1 MPQPR
6 ILVIEND
13 ASVAMDIQRGLK
25 GMSCDVV
32 ATAGTGPEAI
42 ELAGQHRPDLVLM
55 DIGLPG
61 PMDGIEAGQEIRRRF
76 QLPILFLTAHADDG
90 TVQRAKAAEPLGY
103 LLKPFADRE
112 LHSAIEIA
120 LHKREAETRAVQ
132 EAGEALWQS
141 EQRFDLLVESLS
153 DYAVILLDP
162 QGRIVSWNPGAE
174 RITGFGPEEAIG
186 QHCSLFYRPEEV
198 VANLP
203 DRLLW
208 TAAHQGRA
216 AEEGWRVRKDRSQF
230 WADTVVSVLRDQHG
244 ELAGFARI
252 TRDVTERKEAEE
264 EIRKLNASLEHRVR
278 ERTVELSAA
287 NRELQA
293 FTYSVAHD
301 LRGPLR
307 GIRTYL
313 GILQEM
319 RARLPAEA
327 AEFLDRSG
335 QCSERMSRLIDD
347 LLKLAHVGQRAL
359 QRQPTALDQLVAEV
373 VGELEPESRNRQ
385 VQWRIEPLPI
395 IPADPGLLR
404 QVLVNLLHNALKYTR
419 RQSRAVIQV
428 GQAQIEGE
436 LALFIRDNG
445 VGFDM
450 KHVHKLFQP
459 FSRLHQRQ
467 EFEGSGVGLAIVERI
482 VSKHG
487 GRVWAKARE
496 GHGATFYFTL
506 GGGRRATGTLE
517 HPNLESTGREASS
530 RQTSGSIY
538 AKQSPE

>member
-6 ILVIEND
+6 ILVIED
-13 ASVAMDIQRGLK
+13 ETIVAMDLQRGLK
-25 GMSCDVV
+25 GMGCDVV

-55 DIGLPG
+55 DIGLQG
-61 PMDGIEAGQEIRRRF
+61 PMDGIEAGHEIRRRF
-76 QLPILFLTAHADDG
+76 QLPILFLTARADES
-90 TVQRAKAAEPLGY
+90 TVRRAKAAEPLGY
-103 LLKPFADRE
+103 LLKPFDDRE
-112 LHSAIEIA
+112 LHTAIEIA
-120 LHKREAETRAVQ
+120 LHKRKAEARAAR

-162 QGRIVSWNPGAE
+162 QGRIVSWNPGAK
-174 RITGFGPEEAIG
+174 RITGFGPEEVIG
-186 QHCSLFYRPEEV
+186 QHCSLFYRPEEL
-198 VANLP
+198 VANRP

-216 AEEGWRVRKDRSQF
+216 AEEGWSVRKDGSQF
-230 WADTVVSVLRDQHG
+230 WADTVVSVLRDQQG

-307 GIRTYL
+307 GIRAYL
-313 GILQEM
+313 CIVQEM

-335 QCSERMSRLIDD
+335 QCAEQMSRLIDD
-347 LLKLAHVGQRAL
+347 LLKLGQVGQRAL
-359 QRQPTALDQLVAEV
+359 QRQPTSLDQLVAEV

-385 VQWRIEPLPI
+385 VQWRIEPLPTV
-395 IPADPGLLR
+395 PADPGLLR
-404 QVLVNLLHNALKYTR
+404 QVLVNLLDNALKYTR

-436 LALFIRDNG
+436 LAVFIRDNG

-450 KHVHKLFQP
+450 KRANKLFQP

-482 VSKHG
+482 IGKHG
-487 GRVWAKARE
+487 GRVWAEAQE

-506 GGGRRATGTLE
+506 GGGRGAAGTLE
-517 HPNLESTGREASS
+517 HPNRKSTGQEASN
-530 RQTSGSIY
+530 
-538 AKQSPE
+538 